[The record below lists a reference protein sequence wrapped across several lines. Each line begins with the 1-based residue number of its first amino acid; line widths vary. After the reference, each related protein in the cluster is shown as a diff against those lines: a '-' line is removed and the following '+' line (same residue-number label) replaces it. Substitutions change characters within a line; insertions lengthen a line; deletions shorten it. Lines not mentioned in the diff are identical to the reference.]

1 MRTRNATLFVRFCIS
16 VYRPWRQQY
25 DKFVEAHRRMGVLSY
40 CIYQAADN
48 PIDVTMVYE
57 FADAGAAY
65 DFVETNEFKTA
76 MANAG
81 VTSSEIWVTH
91 IVGCNTWDKLE
102 PEGL

>member
-16 VYRPWRQQY
+16 VYRPWRVEY
-25 DKFVEAHRRMGVLSY
+25 DKFVKAHARMGVLSY

-57 FADAGAAY
+57 FADANIAY
-65 DFVETNEFKTA
+65 AFIETQEFKTA
-76 MANAG
+76 MQNAG

-91 IVGCNTWDKLE
+91 IVGCNTWETLE
-102 PEGL
+102 TRGL